1 MKRQKLEIYFPECC
15 FHNLFYWESSHP
27 IPGNCMWS
35 LFKDFSLPI
44 TDKTLKRINAWQRK
58 RCFSFFSARSV
69 RWCFKNSHHS
79 SRAQNKL
86 DKRKWS
92 ALQLVCNHLFSPL
105 TEGILFK
112 NPLYRFRCFYFR
124 LLLLWFF
131 DAKKER
137 EWIHNEYRAT
147 LKIPQCYS
155 FSYTVL
161 WSPLDWSWSP
171 ICGEIVRK

>member
-35 LFKDFSLPI
+35 LFKDFSLLI

-105 TEGILFK
+105 TEGILF
-112 NPLYRFRCFYFR
+112 NFEEPTLQVSLLLFPIVVVMIFRCQ
-124 LLLLWFF
+124 
-131 DAKKER
+131 ER
-137 EWIHNEYRAT
+137 ERVNT
-147 LKIPQCYS
+147 
-155 FSYTVL
+155 
-161 WSPLDWSWSP
+161 
-171 ICGEIVRK
+171 

>member
-27 IPGNCMWS
+27 IPGNCTWS

-105 TEGILFK
+105 TEGILF
-112 NPLYRFRCFYFR
+112 NFEEPTLQVSLLLFPIVVVMIFRCQ
-124 LLLLWFF
+124 
-131 DAKKER
+131 ER
-137 EWIHNEYRAT
+137 ERVNT
-147 LKIPQCYS
+147 
-155 FSYTVL
+155 
-161 WSPLDWSWSP
+161 
-171 ICGEIVRK
+171 

>member
-1 MKRQKLEIYFPECC
+1 MKRQKLEIYFSECC

-105 TEGILFK
+105 TEGILF
-112 NPLYRFRCFYFR
+112 NFEEPTLQVSLLLFPIVVVMIFRCQ
-124 LLLLWFF
+124 
-131 DAKKER
+131 ER
-137 EWIHNEYRAT
+137 ERVNT
-147 LKIPQCYS
+147 
-155 FSYTVL
+155 
-161 WSPLDWSWSP
+161 
-171 ICGEIVRK
+171 

>member
-105 TEGILFK
+105 TEGILF
-112 NPLYRFRCFYFR
+112 NFEEPTLQVSLLLFPIVVVMIFRCQEKR
-124 LLLLWFF
+124 
-131 DAKKER
+131 R
-137 EWIHNEYRAT
+137 VNT
-147 LKIPQCYS
+147 
-155 FSYTVL
+155 
-161 WSPLDWSWSP
+161 
-171 ICGEIVRK
+171 

>member
-44 TDKTLKRINAWQRK
+44 TDKNLKRINAWQRK

-105 TEGILFK
+105 TEGILF
-112 NPLYRFRCFYFR
+112 NFEEPTLQVSLLLFPIVVVMIFRCQ
-124 LLLLWFF
+124 
-131 DAKKER
+131 ER
-137 EWIHNEYRAT
+137 ERVNT
-147 LKIPQCYS
+147 
-155 FSYTVL
+155 
-161 WSPLDWSWSP
+161 
-171 ICGEIVRK
+171 

>member
-105 TEGILFK
+105 TEGILF
-112 NPLYRFRCFYFR
+112 NFEEPTLQVSLLLFPIAVVMIFRCQ
-124 LLLLWFF
+124 
-131 DAKKER
+131 ER
-137 EWIHNEYRAT
+137 ERVNT
-147 LKIPQCYS
+147 
-155 FSYTVL
+155 
-161 WSPLDWSWSP
+161 
-171 ICGEIVRK
+171 

>member
-44 TDKTLKRINAWQRK
+44 TDKTLKIINAWQRK

-105 TEGILFK
+105 TEGILF
-112 NPLYRFRCFYFR
+112 NFEEPTLQVSLLLFPIVVVMIFRCQ
-124 LLLLWFF
+124 
-131 DAKKER
+131 ER
-137 EWIHNEYRAT
+137 ERVNT
-147 LKIPQCYS
+147 
-155 FSYTVL
+155 
-161 WSPLDWSWSP
+161 
-171 ICGEIVRK
+171 

>member
-1 MKRQKLEIYFPECC
+1 MKRQKLGLYFPECC

-35 LFKDFSLPI
+35 LFRDFSLPI

-105 TEGILFK
+105 TEGILF
-112 NPLYRFRCFYFR
+112 NFEEPTLQVSLLLFPIVVVMIFRCQ
-124 LLLLWFF
+124 
-131 DAKKER
+131 ER
-137 EWIHNEYRAT
+137 ERVNT
-147 LKIPQCYS
+147 
-155 FSYTVL
+155 
-161 WSPLDWSWSP
+161 
-171 ICGEIVRK
+171 

>member
-105 TEGILFK
+105 TEGILF
-112 NPLYRFRCFYFR
+112 NFEEPTLQVSLLLFPIVVVMIFRCQ
-124 LLLLWFF
+124 
-131 DAKKER
+131 ER
-137 EWIHNEYRAT
+137 ERVNT
-147 LKIPQCYS
+147 
-155 FSYTVL
+155 
-161 WSPLDWSWSP
+161 
-171 ICGEIVRK
+171 

>member
-79 SRAQNKL
+79 SRTQNKL

-105 TEGILFK
+105 TEGILF
-112 NPLYRFRCFYFR
+112 NFEEPTLQVSLLLFPIVVVMIFRCQ
-124 LLLLWFF
+124 
-131 DAKKER
+131 ER
-137 EWIHNEYRAT
+137 ERVNT
-147 LKIPQCYS
+147 
-155 FSYTVL
+155 
-161 WSPLDWSWSP
+161 
-171 ICGEIVRK
+171 

>member
-1 MKRQKLEIYFPECC
+1 MRVIT
-15 FHNLFYWESSHP
+15 SDSR
-27 IPGNCMWS
+27 NCMWS

-79 SRAQNKL
+79 SRAQSKL

-105 TEGILFK
+105 TEGILF
-112 NPLYRFRCFYFR
+112 NFEEPTLQVSLLLFPIVVVMIFRCQ
-124 LLLLWFF
+124 
-131 DAKKER
+131 ER
-137 EWIHNEYRAT
+137 ERVNTWWIQSYIKNSAVLFFFLYCT
-147 LKIPQCYS
+147 LVSAWLKLK
-155 FSYTVL
+155 SYM
-161 WSPLDWSWSP
+161 WED
-171 ICGEIVRK
+171 R